1 MGFFILFLFLSTGFL
16 PTVGKIDFSIYSQ
29 IFFGFLCCLRNYVT
43 AQPTDPEFQTQ
54 FWVCRP
60 TPLIRA
66 YSTLCLRWRC
76 PPVRP
81 CVCPLLALSS
91 LCLPFFQ
98 LHKCRYTCY
107 HLISKPFKCFHTA
120 DFLDESLLP
129 LPPWPPTRLAN
140 PLRIRRTHFDIL
152 TIIFC
157 ASLLHFSKRIRIACS
172 IFNNTLC
179 AFWLLLVLFSLLWT
193 RTGTHTHAQCDKCAS
208 KMCLLTVFVVMSHP
222 LLYTYSGHCNFD
234 TAFKYN
240 VLYILDHVHRVNLV

>member
-1 MGFFILFLFLSTGFL
+1 MSPHPFNSRILHALFT
-16 PTVGKIDFSIYSQ
+16 
-29 IFFGFLCCLRNYVT
+29 
-43 AQPTDPEFQTQ
+43 
-54 FWVCRP
+54 
-60 TPLIRA
+60 
-66 YSTLCLRWRC
+66 
-76 PPVRP
+76 
-81 CVCPLLALSS
+81 LALSPCTP
-91 LCLPFFQ
+91 L
-98 LHKCRYTCY
+98 R
-107 HLISKPFKCFHTA
+107 
-120 DFLDESLLP
+120 
-129 LPPWPPTRLAN
+129 LPPFWLFSLYVYRFSNCIIAVTRAIIWFPSPSSVFTQLTFWMKPSFHFPLDHPRLSN

-240 VLYILDHVHRVNLV
+240 VLFIFDHVHRVNLV